1 MEVLAQYS
9 AAWERGEPDEAF
21 AWYADD
27 VQMHL
32 PGRSA
37 MAGPHRGKE
46 AVVAC
51 IRALLARTTAA
62 RVDVEVIDQAVSRE
76 RVFLLLHERAQRGD
90 EVLDLNR
97 VNTYRVVGDR
107 IVEIQIFEADQYD
120 VDQFFG

>member
-27 VQMHL
+27 VRMHL

-37 MAGPHRGKE
+37 MAGSHSGKE

-51 IRALLARTTAA
+51 IRTLLARTTAA
-62 RVDVEVIDQAVSRE
+62 RVDVEVIDEAVSRE